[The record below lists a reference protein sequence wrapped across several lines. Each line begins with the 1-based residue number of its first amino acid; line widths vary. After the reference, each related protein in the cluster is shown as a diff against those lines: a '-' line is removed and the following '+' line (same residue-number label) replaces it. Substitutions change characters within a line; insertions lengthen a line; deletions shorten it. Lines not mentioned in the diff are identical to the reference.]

1 MQIVPV
7 DLVGLV
13 SVIMGISVV
22 LVPVIG
28 LTARFALKPTVEAL
42 SRFFEHKGLDET
54 VHILERRLA
63 LMEQQIESMEGSVRR
78 LAEIS
83 EFHHAL
89 GAGDAEGGSGAG
101 HARARGPAEEGS
113 DAPPPAER
121 SHAPG
126 GETPS

>member
-13 SVIMGISVV
+13 AVIMGTSIV
-22 LVPVIG
+22 LIPVIG

-42 SRFFEHKGLDET
+42 SRFFDHKGLDET
-54 VHILERRLA
+54 VHILERRMA
-63 LMEQQIESMEGSVRR
+63 LMEQQVESMEGSVRR

-89 GAGDAEGGSGAG
+89 KEGDAEAESGA
-101 HARARGPAEEGS
+101 RPAGEP
-113 DAPPPAER
+113 AP
-121 SHAPG
+121 
-126 GETPS
+126 